1 MNQLDSQRINS
12 RAPYQVKQSD
22 DENFFEF
29 FTEHDVHYSVG
40 FMPDAILMQN
50 EAYHLIIVNVD
61 NRPSP
66 SDRKVK
72 NTVLAIVAEFFE
84 QNNTTLLYICDT
96 GDGKQR
102 LRSRLFEQWFAAYK
116 QKALYTSVTSSVV
129 DEDGIMNYAT
139 IILRNDNPRLVETI
153 SEFTTTVSLLN
164 QKPSYFQIA
173 YPQPREPTPNPS
185 LKGGEKEPTPDPSLK
200 GGEVER

>member
-1 MNQLDSQRINS
+1 MNQLDIEHINAQS
-12 RAPYQVKQSD
+12 PYIVEEAD
-22 DENFFEF
+22 EENFFKF

-40 FMPDAILMQN
+40 FMPDDSLMQS

-72 NTVLAIVAEFFE
+72 DTVLAIVAEFFE
-84 QNNTTLLYICDT
+84 KNNTTLLYICDT

-102 LRSRLFEQWFAAYK
+102 LRSRLFERWFSAYSK
-116 QKALYTSVTSSVV
+116 KVLYTSVTSSVV

-139 IILRNDNPRLVETI
+139 IIVRNDNPRLVEVI
-153 SEFTTTVSLLN
+153 AEFTSMISLLN
-164 QKPSYFQIA
+164 QKP
-173 YPQPREPTPNPS
+173 
-185 LKGGEKEPTPDPSLK
+185 
-200 GGEVER
+200 

>member
-1 MNQLDSQRINS
+1 MNPLDSQRINS
-12 RAPYQVKQSD
+12 HAPYKVEESD
-22 DENFFEF
+22 DECFFEF

-40 FMPDAILMQN
+40 FMPDDSLMQS

-72 NTVLAIVAEFFE
+72 DTVLAIVAEFFE

-102 LRSRLFEQWFAAYK
+102 MRSRLFERWFAAYN
-116 QKALYTSVTSSVV
+116 QKALYTSVTSSVI

-153 SEFTTTVSLLN
+153 AEFTSTVSLLN
-164 QKPSYFQIA
+164 QKP
-173 YPQPREPTPNPS
+173 
-185 LKGGEKEPTPDPSLK
+185 
-200 GGEVER
+200 

>member
-1 MNQLDSQRINS
+1 MNPLDSQRINS
-12 RAPYQVKQSD
+12 HAPYKVEESD
-22 DENFFEF
+22 DEFFWF

-40 FMPDAILMQN
+40 FMPDDSLMQS

-72 NTVLAIVAEFFE
+72 DTVLAIVAEFFE

-102 LRSRLFEQWFAAYK
+102 MRSRLFERWFAAYN
-116 QKALYTSVTSSVV
+116 QKALYTSVTSSVI

-153 SEFTTTVSLLN
+153 AEFTSTVSLLN
-164 QKPSYFQIA
+164 QKP
-173 YPQPREPTPNPS
+173 
-185 LKGGEKEPTPDPSLK
+185 
-200 GGEVER
+200 

>member
-1 MNQLDSQRINS
+1 MNRLDVQLVNSQS
-12 RAPYQVKQSD
+12 PYKVEEAD

-40 FMPDAILMQN
+40 FMPDDSLMQS

-72 NTVLAIVAEFFE
+72 DTVLAVVAEFFDK
-84 QNNTTLLYICDT
+84 NNTTLLYICDT

-102 LRSRLFEQWFAAYK
+102 LRSRLFERWFSAYTFPAGQEIHHGVAAVPASPLGHHL
-116 QKALYTSVTSSVV
+116 QLCGVLH
-129 DEDGIMNYAT
+129 
-139 IILRNDNPRLVETI
+139 LR
-153 SEFTTTVSLLN
+153 
-164 QKPSYFQIA
+164 Y
-173 YPQPREPTPNPS
+173 
-185 LKGGEKEPTPDPSLK
+185 GEA
-200 GGEVER
+200 RR

>member
-1 MNQLDSQRINS
+1 MNPLDSQRINS
-12 RAPYQVKQSD
+12 HAPYKVEESD
-22 DENFFEF
+22 DEYFFEF

-40 FMPDAILMQN
+40 FMPDDSLMQS

-72 NTVLAIVAEFFE
+72 DTVLAIVAEFFE

-102 LRSRLFEQWFAAYK
+102 MRSRLFERWFAAYN
-116 QKALYTSVTSSVV
+116 QKALYTSVTSSVI

-153 SEFTTTVSLLN
+153 AEFTSTVSLLN
-164 QKPSYFQIA
+164 QKP
-173 YPQPREPTPNPS
+173 
-185 LKGGEKEPTPDPSLK
+185 
-200 GGEVER
+200 